1 MTLHF
6 DALRITQ
13 PSGRYVYAFAA
24 TAEVI
29 LQIAEIQRISRDEA
43 DELVGYQR
51 PEVMSHIVEIR
62 RYIEGSDAV
71 LPNTIV
77 IAFDDSV
84 QFTPYDSARKNGPG
98 EFGTLDVPEN
108 TKDVSRPGFIVDGQ
122 QRLAAMVSCAHSNFP
137 IFVTAMIAPD
147 IREQR
152 KQFVLVNR
160 TKPLPKGMIFE
171 LLPEID
177 GVLPYHLAKQQLAA
191 SITTQLNLKPYSFLY
206 RKIKTP
212 TCPQGRIKDNSI
224 RRLVL
229 NSLSD
234 GILYTVSQEGMKQAE
249 FVERAIQIVSTFWE
263 GVTLTFGHACD
274 LPPTQSRLTHGV
286 GIAAMGY
293 VMDHIYSTQLN
304 HSNCTADTI
313 TNALEPLKKICAWT
327 EGFWDFGDRGIRPW
341 NDLQNIGRDIRLLT
355 NYLLRGLKNS
365 RRQ

>member
-1 MTLHF
+1 MHF

-13 PSGRYVYAFAA
+13 PSGRYVYAFA
-24 TAEVI
+24 TTTEVI
-29 LQIAEIQRISRDEA
+29 LQIAEIQRISRDED
-43 DELVGYQR
+43 DELIGYQR
-51 PEVMSHIVEIR
+51 PEVMSHIAEIR

-84 QFTPYDSARKNGPG
+84 QFIPHDSARKNGPG
-98 EFGTLDVPEN
+98 EFGTLEVLEN

-122 QRLAAMVSCAHSNFP
+122 QRLAAMASCAHSHFP

-171 LLPEID
+171 LLPEIN

-191 SITTQLNLKPYSFLY
+191 SITIRLNLKPYSFLY

-212 TCPQGRIKDNSI
+212 TCPQGHIKDNSI

-229 NSLSD
+229 HSLSD
-234 GILYTVSQEGMKQAE
+234 GILYTLSHEGIKRAE
-249 FVERAIQIVSTFWE
+249 FLERTIQIISAFWE
-263 GVTLTFGHACD
+263 GVSLTFGRACD
-274 LPPTQSRLTHGV
+274 IPPTQSRLTHGV
-286 GIAAMGY
+286 GVTAMGY
-293 VMDHIYSTQLN
+293 VMDHIYST
-304 HSNCTADTI
+304 HSIYNNYAANKIAD
-313 TNALEPLKKICAWT
+313 ALEPLKAHCAWT
-327 EGFWDFGDRGIRPW
+327 EGYWDFGDRGKRPW
-341 NDLQNIGRDIRLLT
+341 NDLQNIDRDIRLLT
-355 NYLLRGLKNS
+355 NHLLRLLKS
-365 RRQ
+365 G